1 MAKTIQ
7 MRTPQQEKE
16 ARLVAGMYDKNRK
29 IQSELYAYCSRYFW
43 ANYRGVFFADEESA
57 TEIFQNTFIA
67 MWENIERRKI
77 YVSDGRVMGKNNEP
91 LSGSILTYF
100 MGIARIKY
108 LEWVRE
114 HPAYADPETEM
125 ERKIKEEGFDAQQYT
140 NMLYDSEDNKMLD
153 IIADVIS
160 HMSERCSEILSKFY
174 YEEKDLDTILL
185 EIHNRFEE
193 RPQNEEAQVHGVIA
207 YFSTKHLSQLFELIK
222 RQMDMNN
229 NNFQDRIDEYLLH
242 GDTMS
247 EEDKAQFLKEIEEDA
262 EKKEQYE
269 FTKNVKQAMVS
280 RGEKLKAM
288 TEFQKEMK
296 SHHHRKTWLWISSIA
311 AVLVIGF
318 FAINP
323 LFVENS
329 PTDNVRGDENDVFDM
344 TVQTDSINN
353 DSISTDT
360 ISLHHE

>member
-1 MAKTIQ
+1 
-7 MRTPQQEKE
+7 
-16 ARLVAGMYDKNRK
+16 
-29 IQSELYAYCSRYFW
+29 
-43 ANYRGVFFADEESA
+43 
-57 TEIFQNTFIA
+57 
-67 MWENIERRKI
+67 
-77 YVSDGRVMGKNNEP
+77 
-91 LSGSILTYF
+91 
-100 MGIARIKY
+100 
-108 LEWVRE
+108 
-114 HPAYADPETEM
+114 
-125 ERKIKEEGFDAQQYT
+125 
-140 NMLYDSEDNKMLD
+140 
-153 IIADVIS
+153 
-160 HMSERCSEILSKFY
+160 
-174 YEEKDLDTILL
+174 
-185 EIHNRFEE
+185 
-193 RPQNEEAQVHGVIA
+193 
-207 YFSTKHLSQLFELIK
+207 
-222 RQMDMNN
+222 MDN

-262 EKKEQYE
+262 EKKKQYE

-323 LFVENS
+323 LFMEKNS

-344 TVQTDSINN
+344 TAPTDSISN

>member
-1 MAKTIQ
+1 
-7 MRTPQQEKE
+7 
-16 ARLVAGMYDKNRK
+16 
-29 IQSELYAYCSRYFW
+29 
-43 ANYRGVFFADEESA
+43 
-57 TEIFQNTFIA
+57 
-67 MWENIERRKI
+67 
-77 YVSDGRVMGKNNEP
+77 
-91 LSGSILTYF
+91 
-100 MGIARIKY
+100 
-108 LEWVRE
+108 
-114 HPAYADPETEM
+114 
-125 ERKIKEEGFDAQQYT
+125 
-140 NMLYDSEDNKMLD
+140 
-153 IIADVIS
+153 
-160 HMSERCSEILSKFY
+160 
-174 YEEKDLDTILL
+174 
-185 EIHNRFEE
+185 
-193 RPQNEEAQVHGVIA
+193 
-207 YFSTKHLSQLFELIK
+207 
-222 RQMDMNN
+222 MNN

-344 TVQTDSINN
+344 PVPTDSINN

>member
-1 MAKTIQ
+1 M
-7 MRTPQQEKE
+7 
-16 ARLVAGMYDKNRK
+16 
-29 IQSELYAYCSRYFW
+29 
-43 ANYRGVFFADEESA
+43 NY
-57 TEIFQNTFIA
+57 
-67 MWENIERRKI
+67 
-77 YVSDGRVMGKNNEP
+77 
-91 LSGSILTYF
+91 
-100 MGIARIKY
+100 
-108 LEWVRE
+108 
-114 HPAYADPETEM
+114 
-125 ERKIKEEGFDAQQYT
+125 
-140 NMLYDSEDNKMLD
+140 
-153 IIADVIS
+153 
-160 HMSERCSEILSKFY
+160 
-174 YEEKDLDTILL
+174 
-185 EIHNRFEE
+185 
-193 RPQNEEAQVHGVIA
+193 
-207 YFSTKHLSQLFELIK
+207 
-222 RQMDMNN
+222 

-247 EEDKAQFLKEIEEDA
+247 EEDKAQLLKEIEEDA

-329 PTDNVRGDENDVFDM
+329 PTDNVRGDENDVFEM
-344 TVQTDSINN
+344 TVPTDSINN

>member
-1 MAKTIQ
+1 
-7 MRTPQQEKE
+7 
-16 ARLVAGMYDKNRK
+16 
-29 IQSELYAYCSRYFW
+29 
-43 ANYRGVFFADEESA
+43 
-57 TEIFQNTFIA
+57 
-67 MWENIERRKI
+67 
-77 YVSDGRVMGKNNEP
+77 
-91 LSGSILTYF
+91 
-100 MGIARIKY
+100 
-108 LEWVRE
+108 
-114 HPAYADPETEM
+114 
-125 ERKIKEEGFDAQQYT
+125 
-140 NMLYDSEDNKMLD
+140 
-153 IIADVIS
+153 
-160 HMSERCSEILSKFY
+160 
-174 YEEKDLDTILL
+174 
-185 EIHNRFEE
+185 
-193 RPQNEEAQVHGVIA
+193 
-207 YFSTKHLSQLFELIK
+207 
-222 RQMDMNN
+222 MDN

-262 EKKEQYE
+262 EKQEQYE

-311 AVLVIGF
+311 AILVVGF

-329 PTDNVRGDENDVFDM
+329 PTDNVRGDENDVFEM
-344 TVQTDSINN
+344 TVPTDSINN

>member
-1 MAKTIQ
+1 M
-7 MRTPQQEKE
+7 
-16 ARLVAGMYDKNRK
+16 
-29 IQSELYAYCSRYFW
+29 
-43 ANYRGVFFADEESA
+43 
-57 TEIFQNTFIA
+57 
-67 MWENIERRKI
+67 
-77 YVSDGRVMGKNNEP
+77 
-91 LSGSILTYF
+91 
-100 MGIARIKY
+100 
-108 LEWVRE
+108 
-114 HPAYADPETEM
+114 
-125 ERKIKEEGFDAQQYT
+125 
-140 NMLYDSEDNKMLD
+140 
-153 IIADVIS
+153 
-160 HMSERCSEILSKFY
+160 
-174 YEEKDLDTILL
+174 
-185 EIHNRFEE
+185 
-193 RPQNEEAQVHGVIA
+193 
-207 YFSTKHLSQLFELIK
+207 
-222 RQMDMNN
+222 N

-344 TVQTDSINN
+344 TVPTDSINN

>member
-1 MAKTIQ
+1 
-7 MRTPQQEKE
+7 
-16 ARLVAGMYDKNRK
+16 
-29 IQSELYAYCSRYFW
+29 
-43 ANYRGVFFADEESA
+43 
-57 TEIFQNTFIA
+57 
-67 MWENIERRKI
+67 
-77 YVSDGRVMGKNNEP
+77 
-91 LSGSILTYF
+91 
-100 MGIARIKY
+100 
-108 LEWVRE
+108 
-114 HPAYADPETEM
+114 
-125 ERKIKEEGFDAQQYT
+125 
-140 NMLYDSEDNKMLD
+140 
-153 IIADVIS
+153 
-160 HMSERCSEILSKFY
+160 
-174 YEEKDLDTILL
+174 
-185 EIHNRFEE
+185 
-193 RPQNEEAQVHGVIA
+193 
-207 YFSTKHLSQLFELIK
+207 
-222 RQMDMNN
+222 MDMNN
-229 NNFQDRIDEYLLH
+229 NNFQDRIDEYLLY

-318 FAINP
+318 FAINQ

-344 TVQTDSINN
+344 TVPTDSINN

>member
-1 MAKTIQ
+1 
-7 MRTPQQEKE
+7 
-16 ARLVAGMYDKNRK
+16 
-29 IQSELYAYCSRYFW
+29 
-43 ANYRGVFFADEESA
+43 
-57 TEIFQNTFIA
+57 
-67 MWENIERRKI
+67 
-77 YVSDGRVMGKNNEP
+77 
-91 LSGSILTYF
+91 
-100 MGIARIKY
+100 
-108 LEWVRE
+108 
-114 HPAYADPETEM
+114 
-125 ERKIKEEGFDAQQYT
+125 
-140 NMLYDSEDNKMLD
+140 
-153 IIADVIS
+153 
-160 HMSERCSEILSKFY
+160 
-174 YEEKDLDTILL
+174 
-185 EIHNRFEE
+185 
-193 RPQNEEAQVHGVIA
+193 
-207 YFSTKHLSQLFELIK
+207 
-222 RQMDMNN
+222 MNN

-242 GDTMS
+242 CETMS

-269 FTKNVKQAMVS
+269 FTKNVKQVMVS

-344 TVQTDSINN
+344 TVPTDSINN

>member
-1 MAKTIQ
+1 
-7 MRTPQQEKE
+7 
-16 ARLVAGMYDKNRK
+16 
-29 IQSELYAYCSRYFW
+29 
-43 ANYRGVFFADEESA
+43 
-57 TEIFQNTFIA
+57 
-67 MWENIERRKI
+67 
-77 YVSDGRVMGKNNEP
+77 
-91 LSGSILTYF
+91 
-100 MGIARIKY
+100 
-108 LEWVRE
+108 
-114 HPAYADPETEM
+114 
-125 ERKIKEEGFDAQQYT
+125 
-140 NMLYDSEDNKMLD
+140 
-153 IIADVIS
+153 
-160 HMSERCSEILSKFY
+160 
-174 YEEKDLDTILL
+174 
-185 EIHNRFEE
+185 
-193 RPQNEEAQVHGVIA
+193 
-207 YFSTKHLSQLFELIK
+207 
-222 RQMDMNN
+222 MDY
-229 NNFQDRIDEYLLH
+229 NFQDRIDEYLLY

-329 PTDNVRGDENDVFDM
+329 PTDNVRGDENDVFDT
-344 TVQTDSINN
+344 TVPTDSINN

>member
-1 MAKTIQ
+1 
-7 MRTPQQEKE
+7 
-16 ARLVAGMYDKNRK
+16 
-29 IQSELYAYCSRYFW
+29 
-43 ANYRGVFFADEESA
+43 
-57 TEIFQNTFIA
+57 
-67 MWENIERRKI
+67 
-77 YVSDGRVMGKNNEP
+77 
-91 LSGSILTYF
+91 
-100 MGIARIKY
+100 
-108 LEWVRE
+108 
-114 HPAYADPETEM
+114 
-125 ERKIKEEGFDAQQYT
+125 
-140 NMLYDSEDNKMLD
+140 
-153 IIADVIS
+153 
-160 HMSERCSEILSKFY
+160 
-174 YEEKDLDTILL
+174 
-185 EIHNRFEE
+185 
-193 RPQNEEAQVHGVIA
+193 
-207 YFSTKHLSQLFELIK
+207 
-222 RQMDMNN
+222 MDMDN

-296 SHHHRKTWLWISSIA
+296 SHHHRKILLWISSIA

-344 TVQTDSINN
+344 SAPTDSISN